1 MRTDVRLQNEY
12 KESVRISRDSKYNN
26 YGMYLP
32 KTLTL

>member
-1 MRTDVRLQNEY
+1 MRTDVKFQNEY
-12 KESVRISRDSKYNN
+12 KESVRILRDLRYNN

>member
-1 MRTDVRLQNEY
+1 MRTDVKFQNEY
-12 KESVRISRDSKYNN
+12 KESVGIPRDSKYNN